1 MQKELHKTIKSL
13 LMILIMME
21 LNFLYEKKDFN
32 KIEKMNNICINVY
45 RYENKLTFPIYISD
59 DGFVACNS

>member
-1 MQKELHKTIKSL
+1 
-13 LMILIMME
+13 MILIMME